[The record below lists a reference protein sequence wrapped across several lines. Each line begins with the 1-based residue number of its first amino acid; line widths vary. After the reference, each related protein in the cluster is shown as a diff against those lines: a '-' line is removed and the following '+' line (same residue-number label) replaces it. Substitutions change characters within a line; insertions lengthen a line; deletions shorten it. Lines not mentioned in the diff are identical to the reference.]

1 MWVANRG
8 YNSVSKLRAS
18 DGKNLGTFS
27 VPAGVY
33 GVAFDG
39 KHIWTAGDQ
48 GVTELRTNDGQ
59 ILHFYS
65 TPTTN
70 TSGVLFDGRNVWVTG
85 YNNNAAGVLVPKDG
99 Q

>member
-1 MWVANRG
+1 
-8 YNSVSKLRAS
+8 
-18 DGKNLGTFS
+18 
-27 VPAGVY
+27 
-33 GVAFDG
+33 
-39 KHIWTAGDQ
+39 
-48 GVTELRTNDGQ
+48 VTELRTNDGQ